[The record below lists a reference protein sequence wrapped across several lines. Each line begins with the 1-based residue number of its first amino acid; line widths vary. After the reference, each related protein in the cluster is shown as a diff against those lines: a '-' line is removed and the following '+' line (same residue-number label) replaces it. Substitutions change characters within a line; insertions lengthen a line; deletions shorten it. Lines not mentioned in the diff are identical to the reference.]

1 MTAPNPFKSFWMA
14 GFECADHL
22 NKKGVRQDMLGVTRH
37 VELVASD
44 YKRVAEIGI
53 STVREGISWSQV
65 ELRPYHYSWE
75 QVLPRV
81 IAGREL
87 GIQQVW
93 DICHFGFPDDL
104 SPLHPGFTA
113 RFESLCLAFLDFYRT
128 HDPLGTLIITPINEV
143 GFLSWL
149 GGQAGETTPYY
160 KNYGWEVKYS
170 LMRAYIAG
178 VSLLK
183 RHDSNVLILSTEP
196 LVNIVPPKVATAEEF
211 WEASRAN
218 EDQFQVIRM
227 LTGDMCSELGGDPSL
242 LDVIGYNYYYNNQ
255 WLLDMGS
262 FLPWTNEP
270 FDSRWLPL
278 HTLLQSASNR
288 FPYPFILSETSHPG
302 IDRPKWIN
310 FISGECAAVIDAQLP
325 LLGVCLY
332 PILDNPDWNDPNV
345 WHHAGIW
352 DKHGSND
359 RALYTP
365 YYDAFQHGR
374 RRLTR
379 RHVAQNQPL
388 HT

>member
-1 MTAPNPFKSFWMA
+1 MIAPNPFESFWMA

-37 VELVASD
+37 VELVESD
-44 YKRVAEIGI
+44 YKGVAEIGI

-75 QVLPRV
+75 HVLPRV

-104 SPLHPGFTA
+104 SPLHPGLTA
-113 RFESLCLAFLDFYRT
+113 RFESLCLAFLDFYRSY
-128 HDPLGTLIITPINEV
+128 DPLGTLIITPINEV

-149 GGQAGETTPYY
+149 GGEAGETTPYCR
-160 KNYGWEVKYS
+160 NYGWEVKYS

-178 VSLLK
+178 VNLLK
-183 RHDSNVLILSTEP
+183 KHDSNVLILSTEP
-196 LVNIVPPKVATAEEF
+196 LVSIVPPKVATAEEF

-218 EDQFQVIRM
+218 EDQFQVVRM
-227 LTGDMCSELGGDPSL
+227 LTGDMCPELGGDPSL
-242 LDVIGYNYYYNNQ
+242 LDIIGYNYYYNNQ
-255 WLLDMGS
+255 WLVDMAS

-270 FDSRWLPL
+270 YDSRWLAL
-278 HTLLQSASNR
+278 RTLLQSASTR

-302 IDRPKWIN
+302 IDRPKWLNSIAD
-310 FISGECAAVIDAQLP
+310 ECAAVIEAQLP

-332 PILDNPDWNDPNV
+332 PILDNPDWNNPSV
-345 WHHAGIW
+345 WHHAGLW
-352 DKHGSND
+352 DKIGSND

-365 YYDAFQHGR
+365 YYDAFKHV
-374 RRLTR
+374 R
-379 RHVAQNQPL
+379 RHLSRQNVPQHQHL
-388 HT
+388 QF